1 MIVVDSSVWIS
12 TLRNEDVAAVRKFR
26 AIDDNNLVLVGD
38 LILLELLQ
46 GARDDTH
53 ASRLERNLRQFEIVT
68 MLDARLAVRAAQNFR
83 TLRSRGIILRK
94 TIDLIIATF
103 CLAHG
108 YALLHQDRDFDPL
121 VEHLGLLV
129 L

>member
-83 TLRSRGIILRK
+83 TLRSRGITLRK
-94 TIDLIIATF
+94 TIELIIATF